1 MFRWLQKHANKIVI
15 VAILLSSLVAMAH
28 FKRAY
33 ELNRDSNDENIFKFT
48 QLIFILTIAYVV
60 FSFIFSKWKE
70 YRVLKNSHTQ
80 AQLELLKSKMDPHF
94 FFNTLN
100 NLYGLAI
107 EKSDDTAPVILK
119 LSEVM
124 RYTIY
129 NGEQENVTLREEIDH
144 LRQYIEIHKIRYKD
158 RVTVQINENIQND
171 RLSVAPLLFI
181 NLVENA
187 FKHGAETL
195 VADAYI
201 KIDIQSSGGKVLF
214 TIENNKLSGLSSKGG
229 HGLVHLRERLALI
242 YPKKHNLS
250 VEKTDLTYMAHLE
263 LNAI

>member
-1 MFRWLQKHANKIVI
+1 MFRWLQKQAIKIVI

-33 ELNRDSNDENIFKFT
+33 ELNRDSNDENIFKFS
-48 QLIFILTIAYVV
+48 QLIFILTIAYVI

-70 YRVLKNSHTQ
+70 YRVLKNSHAQ
-80 AQLELLKSKMDPHF
+80 AQLELLKIKMDPHF

-129 NGEQENVTLREEIDH
+129 NGEKQSVTLREEIDH

-158 RVTVQINENIQND
+158 RVNID
-171 RLSVAPLLFI
+171 IKEDIMDDKLSIAPLLFI

-195 VADAYI
+195 TAEAYI
-201 KIDIQSSGGKVLF
+201 KIDIQSSNRKVIF
-214 TIENNKLSGLSSKGG
+214 VIENNKLPGISKEAG
-229 HGLVHLRERLALI
+229 HGLNHLRERLVLL
-242 YPKKHNLS
+242 YPGKHNFS
-250 VEKTDLTYMAHLE
+250 IEKTDFTYLANLE
-263 LNAI
+263 LKLA